1 MNGYS
6 SRSLAPPLAALLDTA
21 ALECLRGL
29 DPRGESGLV
38 ERVLDAF
45 DESLSRFAA
54 QLRDARHAGDAALVR
69 HVAHT
74 LKSSSASVGA
84 LRLAQLCV
92 EVESLVRADRMAEGA
107 RLLDALEAELQ
118 RVRHALAAD
127 AAERSR

>member
-1 MNGYS
+1 MNGYLP
-6 SRSLAPPLAALLDTA
+6 RSLAPPLAALLDA
-21 ALECLRGL
+21 GALQRLRDL
-29 DPRGESGLV
+29 DPRGESGLL

-45 DESLSRFAA
+45 DESVVRFAD
-54 QLRDARHAGDAALVR
+54 QLRGARHAGDAAVIR

-92 EVESLVRADRMAEGA
+92 EVESLVRDGRMAEGA
-107 RLLDALEAELQ
+107 RLLDALETELQ